1 MERWDDSVW
10 EFSTGIRRGM
20 EYVGFVLGTG
30 YYWIHRGQSK
40 VERQKLLGKKI
51 PGIEMIKVIT
61 NQIMEYLVLI

>member
-1 MERWDDSVW
+1 
-10 EFSTGIRRGM
+10 M

-40 VERQKLLGKKI
+40 VERQKLLGKKM

>member
-1 MERWDDSVW
+1 
-10 EFSTGIRRGM
+10 M
-20 EYVGFVLGTG
+20 EYVGFVLSTG